1 MILNNGDSRN
11 FAFGYTN
18 LAFQEPTL
26 HSSRWLF
33 LPFFLLLV
41 LGASAQ
47 TQTKTTAE
55 RLGYPAGSKLLIL
68 HADDLAVAHSVDA
81 ASFEALN
88 TGTVSSASIMVPC
101 PWLTEVADYAK
112 AHPDAD
118 LGLHLT
124 LTSEW
129 KTYRWGSVASS
140 DKVPSLLQ
148 PGGTFWLTTP
158 EVAAKAK
165 PAEAE
170 QEIRAQIERALA
182 VGIHPTH
189 LDSHMGSLFSTPELL
204 AAYIKVAH
212 EYRLPFLALKLTDAR
227 APAMSLLSPNDFVLD
242 SVVIAG
248 EGLKPDQTTEFYLN
262 AIKNLQPGLTE
273 MIVHLGHDDAEL
285 QAVMVDHVD
294 YGAAWRQRDFDIVNS
309 AEFKQA
315 LHDNHVILMHW
326 RELQKALN
334 QK

>member
-1 MILNNGDSRN
+1 M
-11 FAFGYTN
+11 
-18 LAFQEPTL
+18 
-26 HSSRWLF
+26 SSTRWLLSSLL
-33 LPFFLLLV
+33 LPFLV
-41 LGASAQ
+41 VANAAAQ
-47 TQTKTTAE
+47 TKSTAE

-68 HADDLAVAHSVDA
+68 HADDLAVAHSVDS
-81 ASFEALN
+81 ASFDALN
-88 TGTVSSASIMVPC
+88 SGAVSSASIMVPC

-112 AHPDAD
+112 THPDAD
-118 LGLHLT
+118 LGLHLV

-129 KTYRWGSVASS
+129 KTYRWGSVDSS

-148 PGGTFWLTTP
+148 SDGTFYSTTP

-165 PAEAE
+165 PLEAE
-170 QEIRAQIERALA
+170 QEIRAQVERALA

-189 LDSHMGSLFSTPELL
+189 LDSHMGSLYSTPELI

-212 EYRLPFLALKLTDAR
+212 EYHLPFLVINSPGGR
-227 APAMSLLSPNDFVLD
+227 APYMSQLAPNDFVLD
-242 SVVIAG
+242 NVVIAG
-248 EGLKPDQTTEFYLN
+248 QGLRPEQTKDFYLN

-285 QAVMVDHVD
+285 QAVMVDNVD
-294 YGAAWRQRDFDIVNS
+294 YGAAWRQRDFDMVNS

-315 LHDNHVILMHW
+315 LRDNHVVLVHW
-326 RELQKALN
+326 KDLQKVLN

>member
-1 MILNNGDSRN
+1 MSPAMSPARRLLS
-11 FAFGYTN
+11 Y
-18 LAFQEPTL
+18 
-26 HSSRWLF
+26 
-33 LPFFLLLV
+33 LLLV
-41 LGASAQ
+41 LTISIVANVAAQ
-47 TQTKTTAE
+47 TRSTAE

-68 HADDLAVAHSVDA
+68 HADDLAVAHSVDS

-88 TGTVSSASIMVPC
+88 SGAVSSASIMVPC

-112 AHPDAD
+112 SHPDAD

-129 KTYRWGSVASS
+129 KTYRWGSVDSS

-148 PGGTFWLTTP
+148 PDGTFYSNS
-158 EVAAKAK
+158 EDVAAKAK

-170 QEIRAQIERALA
+170 QEIRAQVERALA

-189 LDSHMGSLFSTPELL
+189 LDSHMGSLFSSPDFL

-212 EYRLPFLALKLTDAR
+212 EYHLPFLALKLTDAR
-227 APAMSLLSPNDFVLD
+227 APAMSLLAPNDFVLD
-242 SVVIAG
+242 NVVILNPG
-248 EGLKPDQTTEFYLN
+248 VRPEQTTDFYLN

-285 QAVMVDHVD
+285 QAVMVDHAD
-294 YGAAWRQRDFDIVNS
+294 FGAAWRQRDFDIVS
-309 AEFKQA
+309 SPEFKQA
-315 LHDNHVILMHW
+315 LRDNHVILVHW
-326 RELQKALN
+326 RDLQKVLN